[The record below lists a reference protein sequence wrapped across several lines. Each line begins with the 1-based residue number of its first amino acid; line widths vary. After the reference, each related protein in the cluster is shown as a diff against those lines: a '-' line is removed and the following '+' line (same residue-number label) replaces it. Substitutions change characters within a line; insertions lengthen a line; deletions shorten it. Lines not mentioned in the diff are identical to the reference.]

1 MTQFL
6 KNAQIQTNQD
16 GFLVCDPYLETSI
29 KDIYAAGD
37 ITDYYDFRTGQRTN
51 TQHWLNAQE

>member
-6 KNAQIQTNQD
+6 KNAKIQTNQD

-37 ITDYYDFRTGQRTN
+37 ITDYYDFRTG
-51 TQHWLNAQE
+51 